1 MPWCEPC
8 ERFYSPNTATRQGQC
23 PQCGY
28 QLGDPQAPA
37 RRGAEAAT
45 GRGAE
50 APAGSQAVEAAV
62 DQPATL
68 AADRRSKAPWH
79 FKLLV
84 LAAGGYVG
92 WRLVQLAVR
101 GLQALF

>member
-8 ERFYSPNTATRQGQC
+8 ERFYSPNTATQEGQC

-28 QLGDPQAPA
+28 QLGAPQAQA
-37 RRGAEAAT
+37 SVGQSGA
-45 GRGAE
+45 
-50 APAGSQAVEAAV
+50 SQP
-62 DQPATL
+62 DTL
-68 AADRRSKAPWH
+68 AAERRSKAPWH

-84 LAAGGYVG
+84 LATGGYVG

>member
-8 ERFYSPNTATRQGQC
+8 ERFYSPNTVTRQGQC

-28 QLGDPQAPA
+28 QLGDPQAQVGPSA
-37 RRGAEAAT
+37 GAQVQASQPVAGQSAANQ
-45 GRGAE
+45 AA
-50 APAGSQAVEAAV
+50 APAAS
-62 DQPATL
+62 
-68 AADRRSKAPWH
+68 RRSKAPWH

-84 LAAGGYVG
+84 LATGGYVG

>member
-8 ERFYSPNTATRQGQC
+8 ERFYSPNTVTRQGQC

-28 QLGDPQAPA
+28 QLGDAQ
-37 RRGAEAAT
+37 
-45 GRGAE
+45 
-50 APAGSQAVEAAV
+50 VEV
-62 DQPATL
+62 
-68 AADRRSKAPWH
+68 ADRRVGKAPWH